1 MGISAALAAVLAVIV
16 MIVIFA
22 VGTIYVAP
30 ALEVAHT
37 THTTSS
43 TTSQGYALAAATVGY
58 DHYNPGT
65 SYTAGTNFNT
75 LWDANVNGA
84 YQQIGANTQS
94 ITIQP
99 QYLGTIDAVVTIPSG
114 QGYYVD
120 AALTQQRNAPLVQS
134 WTYTSVANNGVN
146 NYVFKLANL
155 PVTPIGSGSNS
166 PLDFYPY
173 FIASATLSMNHAANI
188 TSVGSSTSTQF
199 IQWQGTFPSGTPN
212 VGTEI
217 TEIQV
222 TVNTTSPA
230 VFQLNS
236 VNNPATWSNSGA
248 ISAGLIQA
256 SSFNPQQGSSNYVYT
271 YKIATTPTD
280 FSTGQY
286 LLYGTNSL
294 DNFPFTL
301 SGTFDFG
308 AATVTTNCLSV
319 QIQVY
324 ILNAAGTITTLS
336 NPTAVTVAS
345 GSVC

>member
-30 ALEVAHT
+30 ALQVAHT
-37 THTTSS
+37 TSTS
-43 TTSQGYALAAATVGY
+43 TTRNQGYALAAATTGY
-58 DHYNPGT
+58 DHFNPGT

-75 LWDANVNGA
+75 LWDAYVNGA
-84 YQQIGANTQS
+84 YQEIGSNTQA

-99 QYLGTIDAVVTIPSG
+99 SYGGTIDAVVTVPSG
-114 QGYYVD
+114 QSYYVD
-120 AALTQQRNAPLVQS
+120 AALTQQRNTPVVQS

-146 NYVFKLANL
+146 NYVFKLSNL
-155 PVTPIGSGSNS
+155 PVTPVGSGSNS

-173 FIASATLSMNHAANI
+173 FIASATLSLNSPSAI
-188 TSVGSSTSTQF
+188 TSVGNSTATQF

-212 VGTEI
+212 VGDEI
-217 TEIQV
+217 TEIQA
-222 TVNTTSPA
+222 TVNSTNAA

-236 VNNPATWSNSGA
+236 INDPATWSNSGA
-248 ISAGLIQA
+248 ITAGLVQG
-256 SSFNPQQGSSNYVYT
+256 SQFNPQQGSTTYVYT
-271 YKIATTPTD
+271 HNIASSPTD

-308 AATVTTNCLSV
+308 AATVTTHCLSV
-319 QIQVY
+319 QLQIY
-324 ILNAAGTITTLS
+324 ILNPAGTITTLT
-336 NPTAVTVAS
+336 NTVTVAS

>member
-22 VGTIYVAP
+22 VGEIYVAP
-30 ALEVAHT
+30 MLNVAHT
-37 THTTSS
+37 TS
-43 TTSQGYALAAATVGY
+43 TTTTHSQGYALAAATTGY
-58 DHYNPGT
+58 DHFNPGT
-65 SYTAGTNFNT
+65 SYVAGTNFNT
-75 LWDANVNGA
+75 LWDAYVNGA
-84 YQQIGANTQS
+84 FQEIGSNTQA

-99 QYLGTIDAVVTIPSG
+99 SYGGTIDAVVTVPGG
-114 QGYYVD
+114 QNYYVD
-120 AALTQQRNAPLVQS
+120 AALTQQRNSPLVQS

-146 NYVFKLANL
+146 NYVFKLTNL
-155 PVTPIGSGSNS
+155 PTTPVGSGSNS

-173 FIASATLSMNHAANI
+173 FIASATLSMNSPSAI
-188 TSVGSSTSTQF
+188 VSVGTSTTTQF

-217 TEIQV
+217 TEVQV
-222 TVNTTSPA
+222 TVNTTNAA

-236 VNNPATWSNSGA
+236 VNNPATWSNSGS
-248 ISAGLIQA
+248 ITAGLVQG
-256 SSFNPQQGSSNYVYT
+256 SQFSPQQGSSNYVYT
-271 YKIATTPTD
+271 KNIATTPTD

-308 AATVTTNCLSV
+308 AATVTTNCLAV
-319 QIQVY
+319 QIQAY
-324 ILNAAGTITTLS
+324 ILNPAGTISTLT
-336 NPTAVTVAS
+336 NTVDVAS
-345 GSVC
+345 GAAC